1 MTETTMIRSLSVERL
16 QELLQTMGYRVTV
29 AERDGQRQLL
39 SATQGIGFSV
49 RPGNLAPTEGEFI
62 DYTLGCVLR
71 LEGSLSAGVV
81 DSWNVQKRFARL
93 TQQST
98 FLVLEMDVVVAGGVS
113 ESYLRAAAELWDRL
127 LQEFLL
133 FLRQYADQ
141 TRADAQSDGSVSP
154 SSDETA
160 PAPEASTDAQAGIEQ
175 AESTQA

>member
-49 RPGNLAPTEGEFI
+49 RPGNPAPTEGEFI